1 MVSGFDDLLGQG
13 DVLQPLLA
21 RARAGRLHH
30 CYLFEGPPAVGKH
43 TAAVRLAMAA
53 NCSGSGTV
61 LPCGTCPTCLQ
72 MSKGL
77 HPDLIELGPDPDK
90 KTKVISRQQSR
101 EVVRLAGLRSYNA
114 AWRTFIIDP
123 VDLLQPAA
131 ANALLK
137 TLEEPPS
144 RTVFIL
150 VTSRAST
157 LLPTV
162 ISRSQRVRFRPVPE
176 QQLVAWLTE
185 QGVEQPAR
193 VARLSQGS
201 PGRAL
206 ALAKDGL
213 AAVDAVR
220 AEVLETLAGGVVA
233 IVPYAERIVR
243 GDRQA
248 WQRRVEALLDVLEG
262 LVRDTALVG
271 AGHAEGLLNEDRDTL
286 LQAWAE
292 ALWPRGVGRLQ
303 QALAESRGQLVLNVN
318 GRLMV
323 ETLLCRFAAAL
334 GRARTAA

>member
-123 VDLLQPAA
+123 VDLLQPEAI
-131 ANALLK
+131 NALLK
-137 TLEEPPS
+137 TLEEPPAG
-144 RTVFIL
+144 THFLLI
-150 VTSRAST
+150 VTNSAS
-157 LLPTV
+157 LLPTIV
-162 ISRSQRVRFRPVPE
+162 SRCQRVRFGAVQEQAIVDWLRERGADSPE
-176 QQLVAWLTE
+176 IC
-185 QGVEQPAR
+185 
-193 VARLSQGS
+193 ARLSHGC

-206 ALAKDGL
+206 ALAEGALDRRM
-213 AAVDAVR
+213 AVR
-220 AEVLETLAGGVVA
+220 DQLLRMVHGSVGDVFDATADLC
-233 IVPYAERIVR
+233 R
-243 GDRQA
+243 GKRQD
-248 WQRRVEALLDVLEG
+248 WMKDVEALIEVAEDM
-262 LVRDTALVG
+262 VRDAAILG
-271 AGHAEGLLNEDRDTL
+271 SRAELPLLNADIPDEVGR
-286 LQAWAE
+286 WSR
-292 ALWPRGVGRLQ
+292 ALWPTGVSRCEE
-303 QALAESRGQLVLNVN
+303 ALADVREDLVLNVT
-318 GRLMV
+318 G
-323 ETLLCRFAAAL
+323 
-334 GRARTAA
+334 RTAVDALVNRIRAELRPH